1 MFLFCSSSLHAKSQ
15 RESEGDLRGWYTA
28 CILLK
33 LGDFPATSA
42 PEIR

>member
-1 MFLFCSSSLHAKSQ
+1 MFLFCSSSRDAKSQ
-15 RESEGDLRGWYTA
+15 RESEGDLRGWHTA

-33 LGDFPATSA
+33 LGDFLATFA